1 MSALFARR
9 VITAAA
15 LGVLVTSV
23 PVSALAVDMAA
34 GKTLYVDNCQRCH
47 GDKGQGG
54 VGKKLVGD
62 AAYWD
67 FPIFKRTVIEGIDD
81 ENKKMKI
88 MPVFGKVGLFTPH
101 GKVPTDDDLH
111 DIQAYLQTFGPAD

>member
-1 MSALFARR
+1 MVSSTSLKILLAVA
-9 VITAAA
+9 I
-15 LGVLVTSV
+15 LGVACAAQ
-23 PVSALAVDMAA
+23 PALAVDVAA
-34 GKTLYVDNCQRCH
+34 GGKLFVDNCQRCH

-54 VGKKLVGD
+54 VGKKLAGD

-88 MPVFGKVGLFTPH
+88 MPVFGKVGLFNPH
-101 GKVPTDDDLH
+101 GHVPTDDELQDL
-111 DIQAYLQTFGPAD
+111 QAYLKTFGPAE

>member
-1 MSALFARR
+1 MPANLPRR
-9 VITAAA
+9 LIAATAMV
-15 LGVLVTSV
+15 GVLCIAT
-23 PVSALAVDMAA
+23 PGLAVDMAA
-34 GKTLYVDNCQRCH
+34 GTKLYVNNCQRCH

-101 GKVPTDDDLH
+101 GKVPTDDDLQ
-111 DIQAYLQTFGPAD
+111 DIQAYLKTFGPAE